1 MPPEF
6 EFVVIAETDEWTD
19 SLTASSLSSAEEH
32 PSLILRWWLLFPRR
46 GATVP
51 SISSSIQSERSSPS
65 IKSMEDPVVVV
76 VVTVRVVLD
85 VVSSR
90 RSDDDGAVE
99 TDQSSW
105 IAQWVADLKSS
116 SSLADSIDTLMEAE
130 LPRTVRHFDL
140 EWFVRADEKATTKKG
155 FLVFFVFLL
164 LFVLF
169 FVFVFFVFV
178 FVFFFSP
185 PMGAYLPK
193 TMRGDGK
200 IWFVMVCWM
209 GVLLVFFGVL

>member
-1 MPPEF
+1 M
-6 EFVVIAETDEWTD
+6 
-19 SLTASSLSSAEEH
+19 
-32 PSLILRWWLLFPRR
+32 
-46 GATVP
+46 
-51 SISSSIQSERSSPS
+51 
-65 IKSMEDPVVVV
+65 KSMEDPVVVV

-169 FVFVFFVFV
+169 FVFVFCVCCAFLYSGPRDRHYRK
-178 FVFFFSP
+178 FFSTCE
-185 PMGAYLPK
+185 GYLAFQLCVNWADHPLSV
-193 TMRGDGK
+193 TAEHR
-200 IWFVMVCWM
+200 CER
-209 GVLLVFFGVL
+209 